1 MKLISKLEKVRKI
14 TRILGLNSIIHKL
27 FYNNNSYEEKFDN
40 FFTSKI
46 EKGSLVYD
54 IGANIGHYSLIYS
67 RLVGENGNVVSFEPS
82 VDNFLKLKSNCL
94 DKKNILN
101 LNLGVGAKSSKF
113 WLSQGKDE
121 IGATSRILEFESGN
135 GNWIEIEPLDS
146 LVDKYGIPNAIKI
159 DVEGFEMEVL
169 EGGKSVLIDDNLRV
183 IGIEIHTEIL
193 NKRGI
198 HNCHNKIEK
207 ILIESGFKIRHTDF
221 SHIIGYK

>member
-1 MKLISKLEKVRKI
+1 MKLVSKLEKVRKI
-14 TRILGLNSIIHKL
+14 TRVLGLNSFIHKII
-27 FYNNNSYEEKFDN
+27 YNNNSYEEKFDK

-67 RLVGENGNVVSFEPS
+67 KLVGENGKVVSFEPS
-82 VDNFLKLKSNCL
+82 IENFLKLESNCL
-94 DKKNILN
+94 NNKNILN
-101 LNLGVGAKSSKF
+101 LNLGVGSKSSKF
-113 WLSQGKDE
+113 WLSQGKDD
-121 IGATSRILEFESGN
+121 IGATSRIIEAESGI

-146 LVDKYGIPNAIKI
+146 LVYKYGIPNAIKI

-169 EGGKSVLIDDNLRV
+169 EGGKSVLVDDNLRV

-207 ILIESGFKIRHTDF
+207 ILLESGFKIQHTDF